1 MDACF
6 AGEVEYAF
14 KHEVIVKDFWR
25 TEKTQYL
32 PVPSGEALYS
42 DMDVSAYYNSVLVP
56 RKTQWFIVSGM
67 GPVPDGKQPSPFAK
81 KLIDVLTRSAIPV
94 LGPSIFPSTKSDDAG
109 KNLLSFTRFD
119 FPPITETSKLNAPPV
134 ILIQLAATAESSSCW
149 YKNKYSG
156 YMSSIQLNSVAPL
169 LKTGLSAL
177 K

>member
-14 KHEVIVKDFWR
+14 KHEVIVKDFGR

-67 GPVPDGKQPSPFAK
+67 GPVPDGKQHSPFAK
-81 KLIDVLTRSAIPV
+81 KLIDVLTRSAEPTGKGFLTRRDIEAQLELIRSGPISADIPGV
-94 LGPSIFPSTKSDDAG
+94 GGSGSFVFVPTQSSTSSAQKKSISLG
-109 KNLLSFTRFD
+109 
-119 FPPITETSKLNAPPV
+119 TEP
-134 ILIQLAATAESSSCW
+134 
-149 YKNKYSG
+149 
-156 YMSSIQLNSVAPL
+156 
-169 LKTGLSAL
+169 
-177 K
+177 